1 MNVAGTGMRVVVAT
15 RPVDFR
21 KGHDGL
27 AAVVEHELGLDPYSG
42 VAVVFRPKRLDRM
55 KVLWWDGTGLVLATK
70 RLEQGRFA
78 WPVVRDGVMQLP
90 ATPSRHRPR
99 ASGTASE
106 RRWRPPSNRSGRPT
120 RKCSAG
126 SRPPPFS

>member
-42 VAVVFRPKRLDRM
+42 VAVVFRPKRMDRM
-55 KVLWWDGTGLVLATK
+55 KVLWWDGTGAGVEAARAGALCLACGA
-70 RLEQGRFA
+70 RRGDAAFA
-78 WPVVRDGVMQLP
+78 RAVRGPVRGVGLAP
-90 ATPSRHRPR
+90 DVEP
-99 ASGTASE
+99 
-106 RRWRPPSNRSGRPT
+106 
-120 RKCSAG
+120 AG
-126 SRPPPFS
+126 SQSACGGVTTGGCPGPLFLY